1 MDENSLELLPKYI
14 KEARELSILGG
25 YNKSLE
31 KYKLIFQIIEERMKE
46 INNDDYLLKKWK
58 ETKDKLKYECT
69 LIIHIYQN
77 CKIFQ
82 KDEIESEI
90 KKAEEEKYNNNIL
103 SRENKKIKKIENNSK
118 RWEHFGGKPP
128 FSYLK
133 DKKEEEDNIEISITQ
148 KMRYNNN
155 NYNQNYVVSKNIN
168 NTQNANYYN
177 NNNNYKYNLNNKN
190 NIYTENNNYN
200 NVNYLNGF
208 YDDPDVWTSPE
219 EDPRFPYQKTKSK
232 NYSNNKK
239 PSIIHKNTL
248 DLGVV
253 NEKNLEKRR
262 QNYERPWAVPLP
274 PKPKDK
280 EKNFKSAKN
289 IPRKKNGK
297 NYNNNNN
304 KDDKKLPKGP
314 PKSPFLLNRYPEDE
328 GFGPDTDLI
337 EMVEREVVD
346 LNPNVSFDDIA
357 ELETAKRALTEAVVL
372 PLLMPDFFVGLRRPW
387 KGVLL
392 YGPPGTGKTLLAKAL
407 ATQGK
412 TTFFNVSPTTFAS
425 KWKGESEKLVR
436 ILFEMARFYAPSTIF
451 IDEVD
456 SVGTKRTDGENEA
469 SKKVLAEMLV
479 QMDGI
484 SELNSGQNNNKVN
497 NGNEETKQKF
507 VMVLGATN
515 MPWDLDD
522 ALRRRFEK
530 RIYIPLPNKE
540 GREQMFRIN
549 FKGIKLSNDVNI
561 DTLVKKTE
569 GYSGH
574 DISSVCREASLMN
587 MRRKLMN
594 ESGTMDLI
602 EMANKENF
610 LNDLEAPVSQSDI
623 LSAIKNISKSVSNN
637 DVKKF
642 EEWTYMFSSK

>member
-1 MDENSLELLPKYI
+1 MKENSVELLPKYI
-14 KEARELSILGG
+14 KDARELSVLGG
-25 YNKSLE
+25 YRKSLE
-31 KYKLIFQIIEERMKE
+31 IYKKIFHIIEERMQEVKDD
-46 INNDDYLLKKWK
+46 INLLEKWQ
-58 ETKDKLKYECT
+58 EAKDKLKNECT
-69 LIIHIYQN
+69 LIYRIYQN

-82 KDEIESEI
+82 MDEVENNI
-90 KKAEEEKYNNNIL
+90 KQAEEEKYNNNIL
-103 SRENKKIKKIENNSK
+103 LRDSKKVKKKENSK

-133 DKKEEEDNIEISITQ
+133 DKKPEEDDIELSIKQ
-148 KMRYNNN
+148 KFNYKSDDLAKNYVVNKYSYNSNYNNN
-155 NYNQNYVVSKNIN
+155 YIN
-168 NTQNANYYN
+168 
-177 NNNNYKYNLNNKN
+177 
-190 NIYTENNNYN
+190 TENTNYN

-219 EDPRFPYQKTKSK
+219 EDPRFPYQKSKSNHLINTKK
-232 NYSNNKK
+232 R
-239 PSIIHKNTL
+239 PLTHKNTV

-253 NEKNLEKRR
+253 NEKNVEKRR
-262 QNYERPWAVPLP
+262 QNYERPWAVPVTA
-274 PKPKDK
+274 KPKDK
-280 EKNFKSAKN
+280 EKNIKSSKN
-289 IPRKKNGK
+289 VQRKKNW
-297 NYNNNNN
+297 NN
-304 KDDKKLPKGP
+304 KDNKKVNKGP

-328 GFGPDTDLI
+328 GYGPDTDLI

-346 LNPNVSFDDIA
+346 MNPNVSFDDIA

-484 SELNSGQNNNKVN
+484 SELNSGKNENNDI
-497 NGNEETKQKF
+497 NGTEEIKPKF

-530 RIYIPLPNKE
+530 RIYIPLPNKI
-540 GREQMFRIN
+540 GREQMFHIN
-549 FKGIKLSNDVNI
+549 FKGIKLSNDVDI
-561 DTLVKKTE
+561 DTLVQKTE

-587 MRRKLMN
+587 MRKKLMN
-594 ESGTMDLI
+594 ENGTMDIL
-602 EMANKENF
+602 EMANNKENF
-610 LNDLEAPVSQSDI
+610 LNDLEAPVSQNDI
-623 LSAIKNISKSVSNN
+623 LIAIKNISKSVSSN

-642 EEWTYMFSSK
+642 EEWTKMFASK

>member
-1 MDENSLELLPKYI
+1 MKENSVESLPKLI
-14 KEARELSILGG
+14 KDARELSVLGG
-25 YNKSLE
+25 YHKSLE
-31 KYKLIFQIIEERMKE
+31 TYKKIFQIIEERMQEVK
-46 INNDDYLLKKWK
+46 DDFNLSEKWQ
-58 ETKDKLKYECT
+58 EAKDKLKYECT
-69 LIIHIYQN
+69 LIFKIYQN

-82 KDEIESEI
+82 MDEIENNI
-90 KKAEEEKYNNNIL
+90 KQAEEEKYNNNIL
-103 SRENKKIKKIENNSK
+103 LRDSKKVKKKENSK

-133 DKKEEEDNIEISITQ
+133 DKKEEEDNIELSIKQ
-148 KMRYNNN
+148 KFNYKSENLNKNYVVDKPYYNSNYNNN
-155 NYNQNYVVSKNIN
+155 YYVNTEKTNY
-168 NTQNANYYN
+168 T
-177 NNNNYKYNLNNKN
+177 
-190 NIYTENNNYN
+190 
-200 NVNYLNGF
+200 NVNYLDGF

-219 EDPRFPYQKTKSK
+219 EDPRFPYQKSKSNHIINTKK
-232 NYSNNKK
+232 R
-239 PSIIHKNTL
+239 PITHKNTV

-253 NEKNLEKRR
+253 NEKNVEKRR
-262 QNYERPWAVPLP
+262 QNYERPWAVPP
-274 PKPKDK
+274 SAKPKDK
-280 EKNFKSAKN
+280 EKNIKSSKTL
-289 IPRKKNGK
+289 PRKKNG
-297 NYNNNNN
+297 NN
-304 KDDKKLPKGP
+304 KDNKKINKGP

-328 GFGPDTDLI
+328 GYGPDTDLI

-346 LNPNVSFDDIA
+346 MNPNVSFDDIA

-484 SELNSGQNNNKVN
+484 SELNSGKKENNDI
-497 NGNEETKQKF
+497 NGTEEIKPKF

-530 RIYIPLPNKE
+530 RIYIPLPNKV
-540 GREQMFRIN
+540 GREQMFHIN
-549 FKGIKLSNDVNI
+549 FKGINLSNDVNI
-561 DTLVKKTE
+561 DTLVQKTE

-587 MRRKLMN
+587 MRKKL
-594 ESGTMDLI
+594 
-602 EMANKENF
+602 
-610 LNDLEAPVSQSDI
+610 
-623 LSAIKNISKSVSNN
+623 IS
-637 DVKKF
+637 
-642 EEWTYMFSSK
+642 

>member
-1 MDENSLELLPKYI
+1 MKENSVESLPKLI
-14 KEARELSILGG
+14 KDARELSVLGG
-25 YNKSLE
+25 YHKSLE
-31 KYKLIFQIIEERMKE
+31 TYKKIFQIIEERMQEVK
-46 INNDDYLLKKWK
+46 DDFNLSEKWQ
-58 ETKDKLKYECT
+58 EAKDKLKYECT
-69 LIIHIYQN
+69 LIFKIYQN

-82 KDEIESEI
+82 MDEIENNI
-90 KKAEEEKYNNNIL
+90 KQAEEEKYNNNIL
-103 SRENKKIKKIENNSK
+103 LRDSKKVKKKENSK

-133 DKKEEEDNIEISITQ
+133 DKKEEEDNIELSIKQ
-148 KMRYNNN
+148 KFNYKSENLNKNYVVDKPYYNSNYNNN
-155 NYNQNYVVSKNIN
+155 YYVNTEKTNY
-168 NTQNANYYN
+168 T
-177 NNNNYKYNLNNKN
+177 
-190 NIYTENNNYN
+190 
-200 NVNYLNGF
+200 NVNYLDGF

-219 EDPRFPYQKTKSK
+219 EDPRFPYQKSKSNHIINTKK
-232 NYSNNKK
+232 R
-239 PSIIHKNTL
+239 PITHKNTV

-253 NEKNLEKRR
+253 NEKNVEKRR
-262 QNYERPWAVPLP
+262 QNYERPWAVPP
-274 PKPKDK
+274 SAKPKDK
-280 EKNFKSAKN
+280 EKNIKSSKTL
-289 IPRKKNGK
+289 PRKKNG
-297 NYNNNNN
+297 NN
-304 KDDKKLPKGP
+304 KDNKKINKGP
-314 PKSPFLLNRYPEDE
+314 
-328 GFGPDTDLI
+328 
-337 EMVEREVVD
+337 
-346 LNPNVSFDDIA
+346 VSFDDIA

-484 SELNSGQNNNKVN
+484 SELNSGKKENNDI
-497 NGNEETKQKF
+497 NGTEEIKPKF

-530 RIYIPLPNKE
+530 RIYIPLPNKV
-540 GREQMFRIN
+540 GREQMFHIN
-549 FKGIKLSNDVNI
+549 FKGINLSNDVNI
-561 DTLVKKTE
+561 DTLVQKTE

-587 MRRKLMN
+587 MRKKLMN
-594 ESGTMDLI
+594 ENGTMDILQ
-602 EMANKENF
+602 MANNKENF
-610 LNDLEAPVSQSDI
+610 LSDLEAPVSQNDI
-623 LSAIKNISKSVSNN
+623 LIAIKNISKSVSSN

-642 EEWTYMFSSK
+642 EDWTKMFASN

>member
-1 MDENSLELLPKYI
+1 
-14 KEARELSILGG
+14 
-25 YNKSLE
+25 
-31 KYKLIFQIIEERMKE
+31 MKE
-46 INNDDYLLKKWK
+46 LTNDNYLLEKWK
-58 ETKDKLKYECT
+58 ETKEKLKHECS
-69 LIIHIYQN
+69 LIFRVYQN

-82 KDEIESEI
+82 NDDEQVEK
-90 KKAEEEKYNNNIL
+90 KKAEEEKYNNNL
-103 SRENKKIKKIENNSK
+103 LMRDNNKKIYKSVIDKKVDNSK

-133 DKKEEEDNIEISITQ
+133 EKKENEIDQNISE
-148 KMRYNNN
+148 KLNYNKSSKIYVVN
-155 NYNQNYVVSKNIN
+155 NYINTNNSSNYNIN
-168 NTQNANYYN
+168 NNS
-177 NNNNYKYNLNNKN
+177 N
-190 NIYTENNNYN
+190 NI
-200 NVNYLNGF
+200 NYLNGF
-208 YDDPDVWTSPE
+208 YEDPDVWTSPE
-219 EDPRFPYQKTKSK
+219 DDPRFPYQKSNNNNSLSK
-232 NYSNNKK
+232 NKR
-239 PSIIHKNTL
+239 PILHKNTF

-253 NEKNLEKRR
+253 NEKNVEKRR
-262 QNYERPWAVPLP
+262 QNYERPWQVPLTS
-274 PKPKDK
+274 KQKDNNL
-280 EKNFKSAKN
+280 KNNKN
-289 IPRKKNGK
+289 TKNGLGRRRTVP
-297 NYNNNNN
+297 N
-304 KDDKKLPKGP
+304 KDEKKLKRP
-314 PKSPFLLNRYPEDE
+314 PIKSPFLLNRYPDDD
-328 GFGPDTDLI
+328 GYGPDTDLI

-346 LNPNVSFDDIA
+346 MNPNVSFDDIA
-357 ELETAKRALTEAVVL
+357 ELDVAKRALTEAVVL

-456 SVGTKRTDGENEA
+456 SIGTKRHDGEHEA
-469 SKKVLAEMLV
+469 SKKLLAEMLV

-484 SELNSGQNNNKVN
+484 SESNSGANGEYDNENNKP
-497 NGNEETKQKF
+497 KF

-515 MPWDLDD
+515 LPWDLDD

-530 RIYIPLPNKE
+530 RIYIPLPNSV
-540 GREQMFRIN
+540 GRQQMFNIN
-549 FKGIKLSNDVNI
+549 FKGIKLSNDIDI

-587 MRRKLMN
+587 MRRKLM
-594 ESGTMDLI
+594 SGNGQFNIM
-602 EMANKENF
+602 EAANTETF
-610 LNDLEAPVSQSDI
+610 LQDLEAPVSQSDI
-623 LSAIKNISKSVSNN
+623 LTAIKNISKSVSSN

-642 EEWTYMFSSK
+642 EEWTYLFSSK

>member
-1 MDENSLELLPKYI
+1 MKENSVESLPKLI
-14 KEARELSILGG
+14 KDARELSVLGG
-25 YNKSLE
+25 YHKSLE
-31 KYKLIFQIIEERMKE
+31 TYKKIFQIIEERMQEVK
-46 INNDDYLLKKWK
+46 DDFNLSEKWQ
-58 ETKDKLKYECT
+58 EAKDKLKYECT
-69 LIIHIYQN
+69 LIFKIYQN

-82 KDEIESEI
+82 MDEIENNI
-90 KKAEEEKYNNNIL
+90 KQAEEEKYNNNIL
-103 SRENKKIKKIENNSK
+103 LRDSKKVKKNENSK

-133 DKKEEEDNIEISITQ
+133 DKKEEEDNIELSIKQ
-148 KMRYNNN
+148 KFNYKNENLNKNYVVDKPYYNSNYNNN
-155 NYNQNYVVSKNIN
+155 YYVNTEKTNY
-168 NTQNANYYN
+168 T
-177 NNNNYKYNLNNKN
+177 
-190 NIYTENNNYN
+190 
-200 NVNYLNGF
+200 NVNYLDGF

-219 EDPRFPYQKTKSK
+219 EDPRFPYQKSKSNHIINTKK
-232 NYSNNKK
+232 R
-239 PSIIHKNTL
+239 PITHKNTV

-253 NEKNLEKRR
+253 NEKNVEKRR
-262 QNYERPWAVPLP
+262 QNYERPWAVPP
-274 PKPKDK
+274 SAKPKDK
-280 EKNFKSAKN
+280 EKNIKSSKTL
-289 IPRKKNGK
+289 PRKKNG
-297 NYNNNNN
+297 NN
-304 KDDKKLPKGP
+304 KDNKKINKGP

-328 GFGPDTDLI
+328 GYGPDTDLI

-346 LNPNVSFDDIA
+346 MNPNVSFDDIA

-484 SELNSGQNNNKVN
+484 SELNSGKKENNDI
-497 NGNEETKQKF
+497 NGTEEIKPKF

-530 RIYIPLPNKE
+530 RIYIPLPNKV
-540 GREQMFRIN
+540 GREQMFHIN
-549 FKGIKLSNDVNI
+549 FKGINLSNDVNI
-561 DTLVKKTE
+561 DTLVQKTE

-587 MRRKLMN
+587 MRKKLMN
-594 ESGTMDLI
+594 ENGTMDILQ
-602 EMANKENF
+602 MANNKENF
-610 LNDLEAPVSQSDI
+610 LSDLEAPVSQNDI
-623 LSAIKNISKSVSNN
+623 LIAIKNISKSVSSN

-642 EEWTYMFSSK
+642 EDWTKMFASN

>member
-1 MDENSLELLPKYI
+1 MDKNSIENLPKYI
-14 KEARELSILGG
+14 RAARDLSLLGG
-25 YNKSLE
+25 YQKSLE
-31 KYKLIFQIIEERMKE
+31 TYKKIFQIIEIRMSE
-46 INNDDYLLKKWK
+46 ISNDNYLLEKWK
-58 ETKDKLKYECT
+58 ETKDKLKHECT
-69 LIIHIYQN
+69 LIFRAYQN

-82 KDEIESEI
+82 LDEAQEE
-90 KKAEEEKYNNNIL
+90 KKKIEEEKYNNNIL
-103 SRENKKIKKIENNSK
+103 MRDNNKKIYKSVINKKVDNNK

-133 DKKEEEDNIEISITQ
+133 ERKEKENETDINISQ
-148 KMRYNNN
+148 KLSYNKP
-155 NYNQNYVVSKNIN
+155 NQNYVVN
-168 NTQNANYYN
+168 NYVNNKYN
-177 NNNNYKYNLNNKN
+177 ND
-190 NIYTENNNYN
+190 NI
-200 NVNYLNGF
+200 NYLNEF
-208 YDDPDVWTSPE
+208 YEDPDVWTSPE
-219 EDPRFPYQKTKSK
+219 DDPRFPYQKYNNNNNIS
-232 NYSNNKK
+232 NKK
-239 PSIIHKNTL
+239 RPINHKNTF

-253 NEKNLEKRR
+253 NEKNVEKRR
-262 QNYERPWAVPLP
+262 QNYERPWAVPLNS
-274 PKPKDK
+274 KPK
-280 EKNFKSAKN
+280 ENNKNNKN
-289 IPRKKNGK
+289 VKNGLGRRK
-297 NYNNNNN
+297 TVPN
-304 KDDKKLPKGP
+304 KDQKKLKKGP

-328 GFGPDTDLI
+328 GNGPDTELI

-346 LNPNVSFDDIA
+346 MNPNVSFDDIA
-357 ELETAKRALTEAVVL
+357 ELETAKRALIEAVVL

-456 SVGTKRTDGENEA
+456 SVGVKRHDGEHEA

-484 SELNSGQNNNKVN
+484 SESNSGVNGEFDNENNKP
-497 NGNEETKQKF
+497 KF

-515 MPWDLDD
+515 LPWDLDD

-530 RIYIPLPNKE
+530 RIYIPLPNSV
-540 GREQMFRIN
+540 GRREMFRIN
-549 FKGIKLSNDVNI
+549 FKGIKLSDDIDI
-561 DTLVKKTE
+561 DTLVKKTD

-587 MRRKLMN
+587 MRKKLMSGNGQFDILEAANN
-594 ESGTMDLI
+594 ET
-602 EMANKENF
+602 F
-610 LNDLEAPVSQSDI
+610 LQDLEAPVSQSDI
-623 LSAIKNISKSVSNN
+623 LTAIKNISKSVSNN

-642 EEWTYMFSSK
+642 EEWTYQYSSK

>member
-1 MDENSLELLPKYI
+1 MKENSVESLPKLI
-14 KEARELSILGG
+14 KDARELSVLGG
-25 YNKSLE
+25 YHKSLE
-31 KYKLIFQIIEERMKE
+31 TYKKIFQIIEERMQEVK
-46 INNDDYLLKKWK
+46 DDFNLSEKWQ
-58 ETKDKLKYECT
+58 EAKDKLKYECT
-69 LIIHIYQN
+69 LIFKIYQN

-82 KDEIESEI
+82 MDEIENNI
-90 KKAEEEKYNNNIL
+90 KQAEEEKYNNNIL
-103 SRENKKIKKIENNSK
+103 LRDSKKVKKKENSK

-133 DKKEEEDNIEISITQ
+133 DKKEEEDNIELSIKQ
-148 KMRYNNN
+148 KFNYKSENLNKNYVVDKPYYNSNYNNN
-155 NYNQNYVVSKNIN
+155 YYVNTEKTNY
-168 NTQNANYYN
+168 T
-177 NNNNYKYNLNNKN
+177 
-190 NIYTENNNYN
+190 
-200 NVNYLNGF
+200 NVNYLDGF

-219 EDPRFPYQKTKSK
+219 EDPRFPYQKSKSNHIINTKK
-232 NYSNNKK
+232 R
-239 PSIIHKNTL
+239 PITHKNTV

-253 NEKNLEKRR
+253 NEKNVEKRR
-262 QNYERPWAVPLP
+262 QNYERPWAVPP
-274 PKPKDK
+274 SAKPKDK
-280 EKNFKSAKN
+280 EKNIKSSKTL
-289 IPRKKNGK
+289 PRKKNG
-297 NYNNNNN
+297 NN
-304 KDDKKLPKGP
+304 KDNKKINKGP

-328 GFGPDTDLI
+328 GYGPDTDLI

-346 LNPNVSFDDIA
+346 MNPNVSFDDIA

-484 SELNSGQNNNKVN
+484 SELNSGKKENNDI
-497 NGNEETKQKF
+497 NGTEEIKPKF

-530 RIYIPLPNKE
+530 RIYIPLPNKV
-540 GREQMFRIN
+540 GREQMFHIN
-549 FKGIKLSNDVNI
+549 FKGINLSNDVNI
-561 DTLVKKTE
+561 DTLVQKTE

-587 MRRKLMN
+587 MRRKLMSEN
-594 ESGTMDLI
+594 GTMDILQ
-602 EMANKENF
+602 MANNKENF

-623 LSAIKNISKSVSNN
+623 LSAIKNISKSVSSN

>member
-1 MDENSLELLPKYI
+1 MKENSVESLPKLI
-14 KEARELSILGG
+14 KDARELSVLGG
-25 YNKSLE
+25 YHKSLE
-31 KYKLIFQIIEERMKE
+31 TYKKIFQIIEERMQEVK
-46 INNDDYLLKKWK
+46 DDFNLSEKWQ
-58 ETKDKLKYECT
+58 EAKDKLKYECT
-69 LIIHIYQN
+69 LIFKIYQN

-82 KDEIESEI
+82 MDEIENN
-90 KKAEEEKYNNNIL
+90 KKQEEEKKYNNNIL
-103 SRENKKIKKIENNSK
+103 LRDSKKVKKKENSK

-133 DKKEEEDNIEISITQ
+133 DKKEEEDNIELSIKQ
-148 KMRYNNN
+148 KFNYKSENLNKNYVVDKPYYNSNYNNN
-155 NYNQNYVVSKNIN
+155 YYVNTEKTNY
-168 NTQNANYYN
+168 T
-177 NNNNYKYNLNNKN
+177 
-190 NIYTENNNYN
+190 
-200 NVNYLNGF
+200 NVNYLDGF

-219 EDPRFPYQKTKSK
+219 EDPRFPYQKSKSNHIINTKK
-232 NYSNNKK
+232 R
-239 PSIIHKNTL
+239 PITHKNTV

-253 NEKNLEKRR
+253 NEKNVEKRR
-262 QNYERPWAVPLP
+262 QNYERPWAVPP
-274 PKPKDK
+274 SAKPKDK
-280 EKNFKSAKN
+280 EKNIKSSKTL
-289 IPRKKNGK
+289 PRKKNG
-297 NYNNNNN
+297 NN
-304 KDDKKLPKGP
+304 KDNKKINKGP

-328 GFGPDTDLI
+328 GYGPDTDLI

-346 LNPNVSFDDIA
+346 MNPNVSFDDIA

-484 SELNSGQNNNKVN
+484 SELNSGKKENNDI
-497 NGNEETKQKF
+497 NGTEEIKPKF

-530 RIYIPLPNKE
+530 RIYIPLPNKI
-540 GREQMFRIN
+540 GREQMFHIN

-561 DTLVKKTE
+561 DTLVQKTE

-587 MRRKLMN
+587 MRKKLMN
-594 ESGTMDLI
+594 ENGTMDILQ
-602 EMANKENF
+602 MANNKENF
-610 LNDLEAPVSQSDI
+610 LSDLEAPVSQNDI
-623 LSAIKNISKSVSNN
+623 LIAIKNISKSVSSN

-642 EEWTYMFSSK
+642 EDWTKMFASN

>member
-1 MDENSLELLPKYI
+1 MKENSVELLPKNI
-14 KEARELSILGG
+14 KDARELSFLGG
-25 YNKSLE
+25 YRKSLE
-31 KYKLIFQIIEERMKE
+31 IYKKIFHIIEERMQEVKDD
-46 INNDDYLLKKWK
+46 INLLEKWQ
-58 ETKDKLKYECT
+58 EAKDKLKNECT
-69 LIIHIYQN
+69 LIFRIYQN

-82 KDEIESEI
+82 MDEVENNI
-90 KKAEEEKYNNNIL
+90 KQAEEEKYNNNIL
-103 SRENKKIKKIENNSK
+103 LRDSKKVKKKENSK

-133 DKKEEEDNIEISITQ
+133 DKKAEEDDIELSIKQ
-148 KMRYNNN
+148 KFNYKSDELAKNYVVNKYSYNSNYNNN
-155 NYNQNYVVSKNIN
+155 YIN
-168 NTQNANYYN
+168 
-177 NNNNYKYNLNNKN
+177 
-190 NIYTENNNYN
+190 TENPNYN

-219 EDPRFPYQKTKSK
+219 EDPRFPYQKSKSNHLINTKK
-232 NYSNNKK
+232 R
-239 PSIIHKNTL
+239 PLTHKNTV

-253 NEKNLEKRR
+253 NEKNVEKRR
-262 QNYERPWAVPLP
+262 QNYERPWAVPVTA
-274 PKPKDK
+274 KPKDK
-280 EKNFKSAKN
+280 EKNIKSSKN
-289 IPRKKNGK
+289 VQRKKNW
-297 NYNNNNN
+297 NN
-304 KDDKKLPKGP
+304 KDNKKVNKGP

-328 GFGPDTDLI
+328 GYGPDTDLI

-346 LNPNVSFDDIA
+346 MNPNVSFDDIA
-357 ELETAKRALTEAVVL
+357 ELETAKRALTEAMVL

-484 SELNSGQNNNKVN
+484 SELNSGKNENNDI
-497 NGNEETKQKF
+497 NGTEEIKPKF

-530 RIYIPLPNKE
+530 RIYIPLPNKI
-540 GREQMFRIN
+540 GREQMFHIN
-549 FKGIKLSNDVNI
+549 FKGIKLSNDVDI
-561 DTLVKKTE
+561 DTLVQKTE

-587 MRRKLMN
+587 MRKKLMN
-594 ESGTMDLI
+594 ENGTMDIL
-602 EMANKENF
+602 EMANNKENF
-610 LNDLEAPVSQSDI
+610 LNDLEAPVSQNDI
-623 LSAIKNISKSVSNN
+623 LIAIKNISKSVSSN

-642 EEWTYMFSSK
+642 EEWTKMFASK

>member
-1 MDENSLELLPKYI
+1 MEINSIELLPKYI
-14 KEARELSILGG
+14 KAARDLSLLGG
-25 YNKSLE
+25 YQKSLE
-31 KYKLIFQIIEERMKE
+31 TYKKIFQIIEKRMNE
-46 INNDDYLLKKWK
+46 LSNDNYLLEKWK
-58 ETKDKLKYECT
+58 DTKEKLKHECS
-69 LIIHIYQN
+69 LIFRVYQN

-82 KDEIESEI
+82 MEDEQEE
-90 KKAEEEKYNNNIL
+90 KKKIEEEKYNNNL
-103 SRENKKIKKIENNSK
+103 LMRDNNKKIYKSVIDKKVDNNK

-133 DKKEEEDNIEISITQ
+133 EKREKENEIDQNISEQLSYNKSNKIYVVNNYINTNNSSNYNI
-148 KMRYNNN
+148 NNN
-155 NYNQNYVVSKNIN
+155 NSNI
-168 NTQNANYYN
+168 
-177 NNNNYKYNLNNKN
+177 
-190 NIYTENNNYN
+190 
-200 NVNYLNGF
+200 NYLNGF
-208 YDDPDVWTSPE
+208 YEDPDVWTSPE
-219 EDPRFPYQKTKSK
+219 EDPRFPYQKSI
-232 NYSNNKK
+232 SNNISTKNK
-239 PSIIHKNTL
+239 GPISHKNTF

-253 NEKNLEKRR
+253 NVKNVEKRR
-262 QNYERPWAVPLP
+262 QNYERPWKVPLNS
-274 PKPKDK
+274 KAK
-280 EKNFKSAKN
+280 ENNINSKNNKN
-289 IPRKKNGK
+289 TKNGLGRRRTVP
-297 NYNNNNN
+297 N
-304 KDDKKLPKGP
+304 KDEKKLKRGP

-328 GFGPDTDLI
+328 GYGPDTDLI

-346 LNPNVSFDDIA
+346 MNPNVSFDDIA
-357 ELETAKRALTEAVVL
+357 ELDLAKRALTEAVVL

-456 SVGTKRTDGENEA
+456 SIGTKRHDGEHEA
-469 SKKVLAEMLV
+469 SKKLLAEMLV

-484 SELNSGQNNNKVN
+484 SESNSGANGEYDNENNKP
-497 NGNEETKQKF
+497 KF

-515 MPWDLDD
+515 LPWDLDD

-530 RIYIPLPNKE
+530 RIYIPLPNSV
-540 GREQMFRIN
+540 GRRQMFNIN
-549 FKGIKLSNDVNI
+549 FKGIKLSNDIDI

-574 DISSVCREASLMN
+574 DIASVCREASLMN
-587 MRRKLMN
+587 MRKKLMSGNGQFNIMEAANN
-594 ESGTMDLI
+594 ET
-602 EMANKENF
+602 F
-610 LNDLEAPVSQSDI
+610 LQDLEAPVSQNDI
-623 LSAIKNISKSVSNN
+623 LTAIKNISKSVSNN

-642 EEWTYMFSSK
+642 EEWTFQYSSK

>member
-1 MDENSLELLPKYI
+1 MKENSVESLPKLI
-14 KEARELSILGG
+14 KDARELSVLGG
-25 YNKSLE
+25 YHKSLE
-31 KYKLIFQIIEERMKE
+31 TYKKIFQIIEERMQEVK
-46 INNDDYLLKKWK
+46 DDFNLSEKWQ
-58 ETKDKLKYECT
+58 EAKDKLKYECT
-69 LIIHIYQN
+69 LIFKIYQN

-82 KDEIESEI
+82 MDEIENNI
-90 KKAEEEKYNNNIL
+90 KQAEEEKYNNNIL
-103 SRENKKIKKIENNSK
+103 LRDSKKVKKKENSK

-133 DKKEEEDNIEISITQ
+133 DKKEEEEDNIELSIKQ
-148 KMRYNNN
+148 KFNYKSENLNKNYVVDKPYYNSNYNNN
-155 NYNQNYVVSKNIN
+155 YYVNTEKTNY
-168 NTQNANYYN
+168 T
-177 NNNNYKYNLNNKN
+177 
-190 NIYTENNNYN
+190 
-200 NVNYLNGF
+200 NVNYLDGF

-219 EDPRFPYQKTKSK
+219 EDPRFPYQKSKSNHIINTKK
-232 NYSNNKK
+232 R
-239 PSIIHKNTL
+239 PITHKNTV

-253 NEKNLEKRR
+253 NEKNVEKRR
-262 QNYERPWAVPLP
+262 QNYERPWAVPP
-274 PKPKDK
+274 SAKPKDK
-280 EKNFKSAKN
+280 EKNIKSSKTL
-289 IPRKKNGK
+289 PRKKNG
-297 NYNNNNN
+297 NN
-304 KDDKKLPKGP
+304 KDNKKINKGP

-328 GFGPDTDLI
+328 GYGPDTDLI

-346 LNPNVSFDDIA
+346 MNPNVSFDDIA

-484 SELNSGQNNNKVN
+484 SELNSGKKENNDI
-497 NGNEETKQKF
+497 NGTEEIKPKF

-530 RIYIPLPNKE
+530 RIYIPLPNKV
-540 GREQMFRIN
+540 GREQMFHIN
-549 FKGIKLSNDVNI
+549 FKGINLSNDVNI
-561 DTLVKKTE
+561 DTLVQKTE

-587 MRRKLMN
+587 MRKKLMN
-594 ESGTMDLI
+594 ENGTMDILQ
-602 EMANKENF
+602 MANNKENF
-610 LNDLEAPVSQSDI
+610 LSDLEAPVSQNDI
-623 LSAIKNISKSVSNN
+623 LIAIKNISKSVSSN

-642 EEWTYMFSSK
+642 EDWTKMFASN

>member
-1 MDENSLELLPKYI
+1 MKENSVESLPKLI
-14 KEARELSILGG
+14 KDARELSVLGG
-25 YNKSLE
+25 YHKSLE
-31 KYKLIFQIIEERMKE
+31 TYKKIFQIIEERMQEVK
-46 INNDDYLLKKWK
+46 DDFNLSEKWQ
-58 ETKDKLKYECT
+58 EAKDKLKYECT
-69 LIIHIYQN
+69 LIFKIYQN

-82 KDEIESEI
+82 MDEIENNI
-90 KKAEEEKYNNNIL
+90 KQAEEEKYNNNIL
-103 SRENKKIKKIENNSK
+103 LRDSKKVKKKENSK

-133 DKKEEEDNIEISITQ
+133 DKKEEEDNIELSIKQ
-148 KMRYNNN
+148 KFNYKNENLNKNYVVDKPYYNSNYNNN
-155 NYNQNYVVSKNIN
+155 YYVNTEKTNY
-168 NTQNANYYN
+168 T
-177 NNNNYKYNLNNKN
+177 
-190 NIYTENNNYN
+190 
-200 NVNYLNGF
+200 NVNYLDGF

-219 EDPRFPYQKTKSK
+219 EDPRFPYQKSKSNHIINTKK
-232 NYSNNKK
+232 R
-239 PSIIHKNTL
+239 PITHKNTV

-253 NEKNLEKRR
+253 NEKNVEKRR
-262 QNYERPWAVPLP
+262 QNYERPWAVPP
-274 PKPKDK
+274 SAKPKDK
-280 EKNFKSAKN
+280 EKNIKSSKTL
-289 IPRKKNGK
+289 PRKKNG
-297 NYNNNNN
+297 NN
-304 KDDKKLPKGP
+304 KDNKKINKGP

-328 GFGPDTDLI
+328 GYGPDTDLI

-346 LNPNVSFDDIA
+346 MNPKVSFDDIA

-484 SELNSGQNNNKVN
+484 SELNSGKKENNDI
-497 NGNEETKQKF
+497 NGTEEIKPKF

-530 RIYIPLPNKE
+530 RIYIPLPNKV
-540 GREQMFRIN
+540 GREQMFHIN

-561 DTLVKKTE
+561 DTLVQKTE

-587 MRRKLMN
+587 MRKKLMN
-594 ESGTMDLI
+594 ENGTMDILQ
-602 EMANKENF
+602 MANNKENF
-610 LNDLEAPVSQSDI
+610 LSDLEAPVSQNDI
-623 LSAIKNISKSVSNN
+623 LIAIKNISKSVSSN

-642 EEWTYMFSSK
+642 EDWTKMFASN

>member
-1 MDENSLELLPKYI
+1 MDNNSIENLPKYI
-14 KEARELSILGG
+14 KSARDLSLLGG
-25 YNKSLE
+25 YQKSLE
-31 KYKLIFQIIEERMKE
+31 TYKKIFQIIEKRMNE
-46 INNDDYLLKKWK
+46 ISNDNYLLEKWK
-58 ETKDKLKYECT
+58 ETKDKLKHECT
-69 LIIHIYQN
+69 LIFRAYQN

-82 KDEIESEI
+82 LDEAQEE
-90 KKAEEEKYNNNIL
+90 KKKIEEEKYNNNIL
-103 SRENKKIKKIENNSK
+103 MRDNKKIYKSVINKKVDNNK

-133 DKKEEEDNIEISITQ
+133 ERKEKENETDINISQKLSYNKPNQSYVVNNYVNNKYNNDNI
-148 KMRYNNN
+148 
-155 NYNQNYVVSKNIN
+155 
-168 NTQNANYYN
+168 
-177 NNNNYKYNLNNKN
+177 
-190 NIYTENNNYN
+190 
-200 NVNYLNGF
+200 NYLNEF
-208 YDDPDVWTSPE
+208 YEDPDVWTSPE
-219 EDPRFPYQKTKSK
+219 DDPRFPYQKYNNNNNIS
-232 NYSNNKK
+232 NKK
-239 PSIIHKNTL
+239 RPISHKNTF

-253 NEKNLEKRR
+253 NEKNVEKRR
-262 QNYERPWAVPLP
+262 QNYERPWAVPLNS
-274 PKPKDK
+274 KPK
-280 EKNFKSAKN
+280 ENNKNNKN
-289 IPRKKNGK
+289 VKNGLGRRK
-297 NYNNNNN
+297 TVPN
-304 KDDKKLPKGP
+304 KDQKKLKKGP

-328 GFGPDTDLI
+328 GNGPDTELI

-346 LNPNVSFDDIA
+346 MNPNVSFDDIA
-357 ELETAKRALTEAVVL
+357 ELETAKRALIEAVVL

-456 SVGTKRTDGENEA
+456 SVGVKRHDGEHEA

-484 SELNSGQNNNKVN
+484 SESNSGVNGEFDNENNKP
-497 NGNEETKQKF
+497 KF

-515 MPWDLDD
+515 LPWDLDD

-530 RIYIPLPNKE
+530 RIYIPLPNSV
-540 GREQMFRIN
+540 GRREMFRIN
-549 FKGIKLSNDVNI
+549 FKGIKLSDDIDI
-561 DTLVKKTE
+561 DTLVKKTD

-587 MRRKLMN
+587 MRKKLMSGNGQFDILEAANN
-594 ESGTMDLI
+594 ET
-602 EMANKENF
+602 F
-610 LNDLEAPVSQSDI
+610 LQDLEAPVSQSDI
-623 LSAIKNISKSVSNN
+623 LTAIKNISKSVSNN

-642 EEWTYMFSSK
+642 EEWTNQYSSK

>member
-1 MDENSLELLPKYI
+1 MQEEKDDINL
-14 KEARELSILGG
+14 
-25 YNKSLE
+25 LE
-31 KYKLIFQIIEERMKE
+31 KWQEA
-46 INNDDYLLKKWK
+46 
-58 ETKDKLKYECT
+58 KDKLKNECT
-69 LIIHIYQN
+69 LIYRIYQN

-82 KDEIESEI
+82 MDEVENNI
-90 KKAEEEKYNNNIL
+90 KQAEEEKYNNNIL
-103 SRENKKIKKIENNSK
+103 LRDSKKVKKKENSK

-133 DKKEEEDNIEISITQ
+133 DKKAEEDDIELSIKQ
-148 KMRYNNN
+148 KFNYKSDDLAKNYVVNKYSYNSNYNNN
-155 NYNQNYVVSKNIN
+155 YIN
-168 NTQNANYYN
+168 
-177 NNNNYKYNLNNKN
+177 
-190 NIYTENNNYN
+190 TENTNYN

-219 EDPRFPYQKTKSK
+219 EDPRFPYQKSKS
-232 NYSNNKK
+232 NHYINAKK
-239 PSIIHKNTL
+239 RPLTHKNTV

-253 NEKNLEKRR
+253 NEKNVEKRR
-262 QNYERPWAVPLP
+262 QNYERPWAVPVTA
-274 PKPKDK
+274 KPKDK
-280 EKNFKSAKN
+280 EKNIKSSKN
-289 IPRKKNGK
+289 VQRKKNW
-297 NYNNNNN
+297 NN
-304 KDDKKLPKGP
+304 KDNKKVNKGP

-328 GFGPDTDLI
+328 GYGPDTDLI

-346 LNPNVSFDDIA
+346 MNPNVSFDDIA

-484 SELNSGQNNNKVN
+484 SELNSGKNENNDI
-497 NGNEETKQKF
+497 NGTEEIKPKF

-530 RIYIPLPNKE
+530 RIYIPLPNKI
-540 GREQMFRIN
+540 GREQMFHIN
-549 FKGIKLSNDVNI
+549 FKGIKLSNDVDI
-561 DTLVKKTE
+561 DTLVQKTE

-587 MRRKLMN
+587 MRKKLMN
-594 ESGTMDLI
+594 ENGTMDIL
-602 EMANKENF
+602 EMANNKENF
-610 LNDLEAPVSQSDI
+610 LNDLEAPVSQNDI
-623 LSAIKNISKSVSNN
+623 LIAIKNISKSVSSN

-642 EEWTYMFSSK
+642 EEWTKIFASK